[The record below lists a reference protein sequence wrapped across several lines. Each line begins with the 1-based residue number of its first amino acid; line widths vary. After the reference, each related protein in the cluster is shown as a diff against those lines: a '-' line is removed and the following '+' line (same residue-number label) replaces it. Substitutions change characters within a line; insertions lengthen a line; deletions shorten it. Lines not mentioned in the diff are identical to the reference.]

1 MDENLE
7 AAITAHF
14 RQTEKVAA
22 AALAIEVRVE
32 QMDEEGEEGAI
43 HHQQQQE
50 QQTEQPSFLTETYLY
65 KIEDAFSE
73 EDLYWK
79 ENVRGTRFNST
90 LTTGIL
96 YRPDIVDSLV
106 GTVKGAL
113 MQSTAR
119 GIMVKGPQ
127 GIGKSHTLVNLVRK
141 LVYDSNNKYLVT
153 FFPDCAKWRSVFSLL
168 DTICASFGFSNEAI
182 TKQCMGIDMDAREVV
197 LKKFIAT
204 LDGILKSMDK
214 QWVFVFD
221 QINKLFVK
229 PMNLQAKDASGLAF
243 PFFMI
248 EGVMKTGRITSVISA
263 SANNE
268 VSYKE
273 RHEGF
278 VEYIH
283 RIDMTPDEL
292 QAAFGAAAT
301 TNIERTVDVTGG
313 VPLYVSLLLSD
324 GEERYKNEIT
334 ASVQDSLRRLRN
346 FNTVPDWKVIC
357 ESVYSSLLQSRTD
370 AMLYDKKFFIES
382 ERVSDQFKYQSLFP
396 LVLPICRGFLWDD
409 LMAYMQEKETLL
421 LSVCREPD
429 TSNDARG
436 RHFENMVIRRCVQN
450 GVVFQLGGE
459 EISIPGTALST
470 SFRFSGKQLTSFT
483 LNSPNGVYVPLD
495 PNFPAIDLVWKHGNV
510 IIGVQ
515 VHVNK
520 HDDVLEGF
528 ISLCRVANLFGQF
541 DIHLIYLSPEDDVM
555 DLVSNLVKPPT
566 KTVSGRSTRSNQN
579 PGQWRVERRAISK
592 NSIACLLD
600 LQWPEGCSLGGTGAN

>member
-1 MDENLE
+1 
-7 AAITAHF
+7 
-14 RQTEKVAA
+14 
-22 AALAIEVRVE
+22 
-32 QMDEEGEEGAI
+32 
-43 HHQQQQE
+43 
-50 QQTEQPSFLTETYLY
+50 
-65 KIEDAFSE
+65 
-73 EDLYWK
+73 
-79 ENVRGTRFNST
+79 
-90 LTTGIL
+90 
-96 YRPDIVDSLV
+96 
-106 GTVKGAL
+106 
-113 MQSTAR
+113 
-119 GIMVKGPQ
+119 
-127 GIGKSHTLVNLVRK
+127 
-141 LVYDSNNKYLVT
+141 
-153 FFPDCAKWRSVFSLL
+153 
-168 DTICASFGFSNEAI
+168 
-182 TKQCMGIDMDAREVV
+182 
-197 LKKFIAT
+197 
-204 LDGILKSMDK
+204 
-214 QWVFVFD
+214 
-221 QINKLFVK
+221 
-229 PMNLQAKDASGLAF
+229 MNLQAKDASGLAF

-248 EGVMKTGRITSVISA
+248 ERVMKTGRITSVISA

-283 RIDMTPDEL
+283 RIDMAPYEL

-324 GEERYKNEIT
+324 GEEMYENEIT

-382 ERVSDQFKYQSLFP
+382 ERVSNQFKYQSLFP

-409 LMAYMQEKETLL
+409 LMVYMEEKESLL

-450 GVVFQLGGE
+450 GVVFQLGAE
-459 EISIPGTALST
+459 VISIPGTALST

-483 LNSPNGVYVPLD
+483 SNSPNGVYVPLD

-555 DLVSNLVKPPT
+555 DLVSNFVTPQT
-566 KTVSGRSTRSNQN
+566 KTVPGMTTRSDPN
-579 PGQWRVERRAISK
+579 PRPWRVERRAISK